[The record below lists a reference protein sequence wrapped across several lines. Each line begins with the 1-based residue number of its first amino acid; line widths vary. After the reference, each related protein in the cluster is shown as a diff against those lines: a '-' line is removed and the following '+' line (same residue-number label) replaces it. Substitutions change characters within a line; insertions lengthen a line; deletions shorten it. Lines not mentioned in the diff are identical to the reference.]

1 MARECY
7 TAGSGLN
14 PAAWTV
20 DLSRADGHGGDGRAP
35 IGDQCSAPARC
46 GHVERWEGTLEYP
59 MMAPVRRSVQ
69 LLGSA
74 LYAVIYGFIHTP
86 ILLIVPALFFS
97 PDLGRTNVSAAALFM
112 VIGSASFIGMLAA
125 VLPIMSV
132 ERGSQMVF
140 VL

>member
-1 MARECY
+1 
-7 TAGSGLN
+7 
-14 PAAWTV
+14 
-20 DLSRADGHGGDGRAP
+20 
-35 IGDQCSAPARC
+35 
-46 GHVERWEGTLEYP
+46 